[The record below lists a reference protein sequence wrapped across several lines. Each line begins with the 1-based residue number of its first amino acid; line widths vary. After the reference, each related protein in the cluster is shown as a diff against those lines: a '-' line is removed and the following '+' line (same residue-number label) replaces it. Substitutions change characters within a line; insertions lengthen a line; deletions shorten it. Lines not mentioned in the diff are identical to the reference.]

1 MRTNITHHHQSAFST
16 FQKIMWFW
24 YMPNVSF
31 QSAYIYYNINNV
43 WVIFLLPLLEAAFL
57 LFSPAY
63 RRVFFLSVGCFFFLW
78 IMLLYDSFLLYP
90 RVFPHHLLYNLLCL
104 EILKIHF
111 QDIHLIHNLLLISH
125 YRL

>member
-16 FQKIMWFW
+16 LQKIMWFW

-31 QSAYIYYNINNV
+31 QSVYIYYNIYNV
-43 WVIFLLPLLEAAFL
+43 WVIFLPPLLEAAFL
-57 LFSPAY
+57 LFLPAY

-78 IMLLYDSFLLYP
+78 ILLLYDSFLLFS
-90 RVFPHHLLYNLLCL
+90 RVFSHHLLYNLFYL
-104 EILKIHF
+104 EILKIYF
-111 QDIHLIHNLLLISH
+111 YDSNLINTVLFTSH